1 MISAITL
8 SPQNVEECF
17 ATLGI
22 SQRFDHF
29 EASRIDPDKVV
40 SPAGFFTF
48 PTPRDNSELSILGL
62 RRLVGVEPGVSPSF
76 HRHPWYLEEPFG
88 DTFCKPGWHSIAMNV
103 TADSVGEP
111 IQYADRLKEQQ
122 LYLASAIEVVLML
135 FLHFAN
141 TGKRLLS
148 NCHTWTY
155 NRTKEGRFVTV
166 GAFGRNGVFVSSHEV
181 GYQSRGL
188 GICPKIGPHRDSQ
201 P

>member
-8 SPQNVEECF
+8 SPQNVEEYF
-17 ATLGI
+17 ATLHI
-22 SQRFDHF
+22 SQRFDHL
-29 EASRIDPDKVV
+29 EASGLESDKVV
-40 SPAGFFTF
+40 RETGFFTF
-48 PTPRDNSELSILGL
+48 PTPRDNSDLSILGL
-62 RRLVGVEPGVSPSF
+62 RRIVGVKPGASPSF

-88 DTFCKPGWHSIAMNV
+88 ETVCEPGWHSIARNV
-103 TADSVGEP
+103 TTDSVGEP

-122 LYLASAIEVVLML
+122 LYLPSAIEVVLML
-135 FLHFAN
+135 FLHFTN
-141 TGKRLLS
+141 TGERLLS
-148 NCHTWTY
+148 NSHTWTY

-188 GICPKIGPHRDSQ
+188 GICPKIDPHGNSQ